1 LKSSRISQQFAYA
14 ALAHLQAL
22 RTVEIGASPRHRFNH
37 LAPARLR
44 LSAGALQVEGIEG
57 VAVETEMRLGS
68 SYILLWRFIAFFA
81 VSVGASYGAGSAA
94 FAQRVLGIDVS
105 AWQGN
110 LSQATWDALQDVD
123 DRDFVFIRSSRGGTT
138 GYYNQSNPD
147 NDNPPGQNTLSQR
160 YDDPYFIQNITRAT
174 ATGMFAGPYHFS
186 RPDIIATTLNSNG
199 IPNNGTDEAN
209 HFLQMAGP
217 WMRPGYLLPVH
228 DLEAGQAQ
236 RSAAAL
242 SDFAVDFSNRIHE
255 AMGIRP
261 IVYVSQNY
269 ANYVD
274 ASLPPVYPYLWIAR
288 WPQGSGVEFAGNLQT
303 DNPPPS
309 PSTANVYGEW
319 NPNHTVANPYP
330 NGHPWKFWQY
340 SSGERLQSYGSRL
353 DGDVANGNIE
363 LVKDHLVPALWMND
377 TSGQWNDLA
386 NWNSGQTP
394 VAPVQGP
401 GQVARVGSMTLP
413 TSRLPGTNDAA
424 RNVFGTN
431 DTVILDRPSAN
442 ITVTHSTGTH
452 NIRKLIVRETLNI
465 TGGSLT
471 VGYDPAS
478 WQSPLKP
485 NWFNHGPSETINVSA
500 QFSGNVGLSGAGSLR
515 VHTLR
520 VDATRDFSV
529 GGGTLTFN
537 RINLMPHS
545 TSPAEI
551 RVGGTVNIDPLNNAA
566 AVIANGTGSGNS
578 GRVMLEHG
586 LNPVLNVGNGSAA
599 VDVAINVPIVGT
611 GLTKTGPGTLA
622 LNGDNNYNGD
632 TVIQQGKLT
641 VTSPDGF
648 NQQFDNEWDIHI
660 STGAILDLNFTGS
673 PDMIGA
679 LFLDGV
685 SQRNGIW
692 GAEASGAQ
700 FTTPLITGTG
710 RLEVTH
716 FVPPPG
722 DFNNDGSVDAAD
734 YIVWRTTDGSP
745 TGYDDWRANFGRTS
759 WGTGSGSGA
768 AQSVIGVPEP
778 ASIAMVAVTIGA
790 LQLQQ
795 RRRRRATSIEFTNR
809 AIAELLPI
817 EQGPPY
823 PWAGQDAA

>member
-1 LKSSRISQQFAYA
+1 LSAAAFFISP
-14 ALAHLQAL
+14 
-22 RTVEIGASPRHRFNH
+22 T
-37 LAPARLR
+37 APAP
-44 LSAGALQVEGIEG
+44 
-57 VAVETEMRLGS
+57 
-68 SYILLWRFIAFFA
+68 
-81 VSVGASYGAGSAA
+81 
-94 FAQRVLGIDVS
+94 AQRVLGIDVS

-110 LSQATWDALQDVD
+110 LSQATWDGLQDND

-138 GYYNQSNPD
+138 GYYNQSNAN

-160 YDDPYFIQNITRAT
+160 YDDPYFVQNITRAT
-174 ATGMFAGPYHFS
+174 VTGMFAGAYHFS

-236 RSAAAL
+236 RSGAQL
-242 SDFAVDFSNRIHE
+242 SAFGVDFSNRIHE
-255 AMGIRP
+255 VMGIRP
-261 IVYVSQNY
+261 IVYVNQNY

-274 ASLPPVYPYLWIAR
+274 STVPPVNPYLWIAR
-288 WPQGSGVEFAGNLQT
+288 WPQGSGNEFTGNLQT

-363 LVKDHLVPALWMND
+363 LIKDHLVPALWVSD
-377 TSGQWNDLA
+377 TSGQWTELA
-386 NWNSGQTP
+386 KWNSGQTP

-401 GQVARVGSMTLP
+401 GQVARVGTMTLP
-413 TSRLPGTNDAA
+413 TPRLPGTNDSA
-424 RNVFGTN
+424 RNVFGSN
-431 DTVILDRPSAN
+431 DTVILDRPNAN

-485 NWFNHGPSETINVSA
+485 NWFNHAANETINVSA
-500 QFSGNVGLSGAGSLR
+500 QFSANVGLSGSASLR

-520 VDATRDFSV
+520 VDATRDLSMS
-529 GGGTLTFN
+529 GGNLTFN

-551 RVGGTVNIDPLNNAA
+551 HLAGTVNINPLNNAA
-566 AVIANGTGSGNS
+566 AVIANGTGSGNA
-578 GRVMLEHG
+578 GRIMLAHG

-599 VDVAINVPIVGT
+599 VDVAINVPVVGT

-632 TVIQQGKLT
+632 TVVQQGKLT

-648 NQQFDNEWDIHI
+648 NEQFDNEWDIHLL
-660 STGAILDLNFTGS
+660 TGAILDLNFTGS
-673 PDMIGA
+673 PDMIAA
-679 LFLDGV
+679 LFIDGA
-685 SQRNGIW
+685 SQREGIW
-692 GAEASGAQ
+692 GAVGSGAP

-716 FVPPPG
+716 FIPPPG
-722 DFNNDGSVDAAD
+722 DFNGDGLVDAAD
-734 YIVWRTTDGSP
+734 FIAWRTTDGSP
-745 TGYDDWRANFGRTS
+745 AGYDAWRENFGNQTP
-759 WGTGSGSGA
+759 GAGSGNALGSGTA
-768 AQSVIGVPEP
+768 VPEP
-778 ASIAMVAVTIGA
+778 ASVSLLLAAAIGLA
-790 LQLQQ
+790 I
-795 RRRRRATSIEFTNR
+795 RRRTNQQ
-809 AIAELLPI
+809 ITLLSN
-817 EQGPPY
+817 
-823 PWAGQDAA
+823 